1 MEINKFHYKQLTEP
15 KKIYIDATTL
25 KIREKLNTSQEYIEN
40 VEKVS
45 KIFSLLGE
53 SARMKILLSLMEGE
67 LCVYHICEI
76 TGAKQSAT
84 SQHLRKLKDNGIIK
98 CRKEANQVLYSL
110 KDEHVK
116 MIIQTA
122 LVHKDC

>member
-1 MEINKFHYKQLTEP
+1 MNCCQDEKHN
-15 KKIYIDATTL
+15 
-25 KIREKLNTSQEYIEN
+25 KIREKLNTSQEYVEN

-110 KDEHVK
+110 KDEHIRT
-116 MIIQTA
+116 IIQTA

>member
-1 MEINKFHYKQLTEP
+1 MNCCQNEKHN
-15 KKIYIDATTL
+15 

-76 TGAKQSAT
+76 TGAKQSVT

-116 MIIQTA
+116 TIIQTA